1 MSQEPLPA
9 KSHFYFARRLVFSAL
24 LMLGVLG
31 GVGIQTIVN
40 LNRLADLN
48 TKLYNHPFTVNT
60 EILRVKVG
68 IVTMQQGMK
77 DIALTHHGDEDVEV
91 IAQQIEH
98 TESDVLQAFEIIL
111 NQFLGDPA
119 IIQEARQTFI
129 GWKPFRDRVIQL
141 HNNGQ
146 IDAAV
151 NLTRREEEQ
160 YLGDLL
166 DDINE
171 IESFA
176 TDKASSFLAEAQATR
191 VRTIRVTIALMIA
204 MATLIVLWI
213 SWMYRLLQLQ
223 AHTQA
228 DLSSHMHRVEVL
240 LKISQLAEAHLLE
253 GWDEAAFMQQG
264 LALAEDLTE
273 SDVSFIHFINDDEKT
288 IELVTWS
295 RRTLEKYCTAVFDR
309 HYPVTQAGMWANALR
324 ERKPVI
330 CNDYQQSQHPHKQGL
345 PAGHAALGRF
355 LSIPMM
361 ENDRV
366 VMITGVGN
374 KKKNYSPWDVETVQ
388 LISNDI
394 WRIVQRQRILM
405 RLHDSEQRLQ
415 EAQQL
420 AQIGSWEMDHRTQEV
435 FWSDQVFRIFELD
448 PAQCPPGLSYPFF
461 LEQVHPDDRA
471 HVDRAYQAS
480 LLSHAPYEIVHRLQL
495 PDGRVKHVQER
506 GETYYAEDGSPLLS
520 RGTVQDVSEILQTE
534 EKLRQAAA
542 VFSNTAEGVVI
553 TDTRGTIVDV
563 NAAFTTITGYAKTEV
578 IGQTP
583 RLLKSGRHDRAFYE
597 TLWQTIQKVGNWR
610 GEIWNRHKNGK
621 IYPEI
626 LSISRIEDH
635 QGSIT
640 GYVGVFADITI
651 AKDTEAKLHRLAY
664 QNSLTNLPNRR
675 FLYLHL
681 EQSIETATLSNT
693 GFALLFIDLDR
704 FKQVNDSLGASA
716 GDSLLEQVADRLSN
730 NKSEN
735 EWVAHLNGD
744 EFVVVLEQIDNTDI
758 IMQRVQALRKCL
770 HEPFHLNAQEI
781 YITTSIG
788 ISCFPYH
795 GKSAERLLQNADIAL
810 HEVKANGRNHFCF
823 YLPEMTEDALQR
835 MKLENALQIALKE
848 EEFFL
853 VYQPQ
858 WDLQTQHL
866 YGMETLIR
874 WNHPEM
880 GLVPPGEFIPMAEQ
894 NGLIREIGPWVLRSA
909 CAQGKAWLDQGLP
922 IGHIAV
928 NVAGPQIQSG
938 DFISIVQ
945 EILDETGFPP
955 FHLELEVTESFVMQD
970 PGERIQAL
978 EQLRLMGVQLAID
991 DFGTGYSSLSYLKQ
1005 LPINK
1010 LKIDQSFVRNIAVDP
1025 NDLAI
1030 VEAIIALAKALN
1042 LAIIAEG
1049 VETEQQMAFLRER
1062 GCHQAQGYLYS
1073 RPLSPEAMEALLR
1086 KQLASR

>member
-1 MSQEPLPA
+1 MSHEPLP
-9 KSHFYFARRLVFSAL
+9 SGNHFYFARRLVFSVL

-31 GVGIQTIVN
+31 GVGLQTIVN

-48 TKLYNHPFTVNT
+48 AKLYNHPFTVHS
-60 EILRVKVG
+60 EILRIKVG
-68 IVTMQQGMK
+68 IATIQRDMN
-77 DIALTHHGDEDVEV
+77 DIVLSHHGEVDVEGLV
-91 IAQQIEH
+91 QQIDL
-98 TESDVLQAFEIIL
+98 TESEVLQDFETIL
-111 NQFLGDPA
+111 TQFLEDPVL
-119 IIQEARQTFI
+119 IQEARQTFI
-129 GWKPFRDRVIQL
+129 DWKPFRDRVIQL
-141 HNNGQ
+141 HSSGQ

-160 YLGDLL
+160 YLKDLL
-166 DDINE
+166 GEINE
-171 IESFA
+171 IEAVA
-176 TDKASSFLAEAQATR
+176 TYNAGGFLEEAQATR
-191 VRTIRVTIALMIA
+191 SRTIRVTTSLLIA

-223 AHTQA
+223 TNTQA
-228 DLSSHMHRVEVL
+228 ELKSHMHRVEVL

-264 LALAEDLTE
+264 LGLAEELTE
-273 SDVSFIHFINDDEKT
+273 SEVSFIHFINDDEKT

-295 RRTLEKYCTAVFDR
+295 RRTLEKYCSAVFDR
-309 HYPVTQAGMWANALR
+309 HYPVTQAEMWANALR
-324 ERKPVI
+324 ERKPFI
-330 CNDYQQSQHPHKQGL
+330 CNDYDHAQHPHKQGL

-355 LSIPMM
+355 LSIPIM

-374 KKKNYSPWDVETVQ
+374 KNQNYSPWDVETVQ

-394 WRIVQRQRILM
+394 WRIVQRQRILI

-420 AQIGSWEMDHRTQEV
+420 AQIGSWELDHRTQEIL
-435 FWSDQVFRIFELD
+435 WSDQVFRIFELD
-448 PAQCPPGLSYPFF
+448 PTQCPPALSYPFF

-480 LLSHAPYEIVHRLQL
+480 VLNRTPYEIVHRLQL

-506 GETYYAEDGSPLLS
+506 CKTSYAEDGSPLLS

-553 TDTRGTIVDV
+553 TDPNGTIVDV

-597 TLWQTIQKVGNWR
+597 TLWQTIQKIGNWR
-610 GEIWNRHKNGK
+610 GEIWNRHKNGN
-621 IYPEI
+621 IYPEM
-626 LSISRIEDH
+626 LSISRIENH

-640 GYVGVFADITI
+640 GYVGVFTDITI
-651 AKDTEAKLHRLAY
+651 AKETEAKLHRLAY
-664 QNSLTNLPNRR
+664 QNPLTNLPNRR
-675 FLYLHL
+675 FLHLHL
-681 EQSIETATLSNT
+681 EQSIEAATLTHT

-716 GDSLLEQVADRLSN
+716 GDSLLEQVAERLSS
-730 NKSEN
+730 NKSAN

-744 EFVVVLEQIDNTDI
+744 EFVVVLEQVQHTDL
-758 IMQRVQALRKCL
+758 IMQRVQALRKHL
-770 HEPFHLNAQEI
+770 QEPFHLNAQEI

-795 GKSAERLLQNADIAL
+795 GKSADRLLKNADIAL

-835 MKLENALQIALKE
+835 MKLENALQIALKQG
-848 EEFFL
+848 EFFL

-858 WDLQTQHL
+858 WDLQTQDL

-874 WNHPEM
+874 WYHPEM
-880 GLVPPGEFIPMAEQ
+880 GLISPGEFIPMAEQ

-909 CAQGKAWLDQGLP
+909 CIQGKAWLDQGLP

-928 NVAGPQIQSG
+928 NIAGPQIQSG

-970 PGERIQAL
+970 PGERIQSL

-1042 LAIIAEG
+1042 LTIIAEG
-1049 VETEQQMAFLRER
+1049 VETKQQMEFLRER

-1073 RPLSPEAMEALLR
+1073 RPISPEAMAVLLR
-1086 KQLASR
+1086 KQLA